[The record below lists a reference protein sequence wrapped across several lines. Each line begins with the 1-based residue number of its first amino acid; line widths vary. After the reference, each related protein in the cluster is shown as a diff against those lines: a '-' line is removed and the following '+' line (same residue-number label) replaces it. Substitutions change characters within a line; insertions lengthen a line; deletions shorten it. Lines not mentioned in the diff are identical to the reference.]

1 MQRYLVKG
9 NSYLDDSIPR
19 YQFSVHP
26 NTQVLIPNT
35 PYMNNI
41 G

>member
-9 NSYLDDSIPR
+9 IRYLNESIPR

-26 NTQVLIPNT
+26 NTQVLT

>member
-9 NSYLDDSIPR
+9 IGYWVKSIPR
-19 YQFSVHP
+19 YQFSVHS

-35 PYMNNI
+35 PYMNKI